1 MVAMSMHVA
10 PSLLMVRGCYNEWQ
24 QARDVDSQVCGPLL
38 CRTQLA
44 VLNDF
49 VVLRYVVQ
57 VVDMVDV
64 VPKNIIKHHDV
75 CQEDH
80 RGARPAEEE
89 THRYGA
95 HRCQNNGIV

>member
-49 VVLRYVVQ
+49 VVLRYRIAAAKFSGQ
-57 VVDMVDV
+57 
-64 VPKNIIKHHDV
+64 K
-75 CQEDH
+75 C
-80 RGARPAEEE
+80 GAVWLE
-89 THRYGA
+89 
-95 HRCQNNGIV
+95 VF